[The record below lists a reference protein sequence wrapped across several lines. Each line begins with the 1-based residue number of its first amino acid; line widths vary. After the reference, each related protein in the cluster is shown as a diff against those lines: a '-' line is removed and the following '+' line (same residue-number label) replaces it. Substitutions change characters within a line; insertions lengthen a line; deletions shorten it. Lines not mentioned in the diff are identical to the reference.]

1 MFTLGIPLKQ
11 KRRTLGYLSNEY
23 FPGGMK
29 KLGQQVPYEILSS
42 DEGFF
47 ELGFPNMDEDEFRSI
62 TFQLKQQGVTVIG
75 ADSQLTEK
83 TMKLVNLV
91 SLKES
96 LQVTTNDGKVAII
109 SDPEDIKTFY
119 RGGTIFG
126 DDSDGDSIELSKE
139 TSLDFQSIGLRHY
152 QEGSNSNE
160 VNEGRINGPFNYETL
175 SNIARK
181 DDSALAFVP
190 GNRIYESGFFISLEL
205 DGLDPNDPESFFGLK
220 EDGESIEVRYDEVDF
235 VETSTVD
242 EGSCGYA
249 PEGEDPNEADQ
260 PAGSH
265 LLRKKIREIIQ
276 EKMKHPQ
283 YKDASNQYAQRG
295 KSTKL
300 SPEKKAAQR
309 DSMRALAQRI
319 KDLDKEKD
327 IDESY
332 VDDPNVPGVTG
343 MEDAV
348 NDPNAKAEKIL
359 MSLAKAFPDVPLSK
373 VVNDSTYK
381 RQAVTQILFGMMN

>member
-91 SLKES
+91 PLKENRLS
-96 LQVTTNDGKVAII
+96 PPGGFTGKLVKQLVQADKDTMFFANGKYYVAENEFQ
-109 SDPEDIKTFY
+109 DF
-119 RGGTIFG
+119 
-126 DDSDGDSIELSKE
+126 IE
-139 TSLDFQSIGLRHY
+139 DFQVMDRDGYGDYIDFKDIEFAEGGAIRPQFIPGL
-152 QEGSNSNE
+152 
-160 VNEGRINGPFNYETL
+160 NEGRVNGPFNYKTL

-181 DDSALAFVP
+181 DDSALAFV
-190 GNRIYESGFFISLEL
+190 GGKRIIESGFFVSLEL
-205 DGLDPNDPESFFGLK
+205 DGFDPNDSESFFGLK
-220 EDGESIEVRYDEVDF
+220 EDGESVEVRYDEVEF
-235 VETSTVD
+235 VETSIVD

-260 PAGSH
+260 PAGPH
-265 LLRKKIREIIQ
+265 LLRKKIREMI
-276 EKMKHPQ
+276 E
-283 YKDASNQYAQRG
+283 A
-295 KSTKL
+295 
-300 SPEKKAAQR
+300 
-309 DSMRALAQRI
+309 
-319 KDLDKEKD
+319 
-327 IDESY
+327 Y
-332 VDDPNVPGVTG
+332 VDNPDVPGTTG